1 MSASSSAPLLA
12 EFETPDA
19 LVRALRL
26 VRGDGHRPLDAYTP
40 FPLEELSG
48 ALPPARNP
56 VRFVMAVAG
65 FGAAAA
71 MWGATMGGRHRDQGT
86 VYGGWLW
93 RR

>member
-65 FGAAAA
+65 PPRCTGCN
-71 MWGATMGGRHRDQGT
+71 GT
-86 VYGGWLW
+86 ARSWIT
-93 RR
+93 R